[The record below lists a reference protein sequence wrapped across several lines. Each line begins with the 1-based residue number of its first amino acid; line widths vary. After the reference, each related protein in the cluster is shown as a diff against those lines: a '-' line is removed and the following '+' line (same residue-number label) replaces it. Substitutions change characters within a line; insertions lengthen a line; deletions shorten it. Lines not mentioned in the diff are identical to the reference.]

1 MKLKSKNQHRRSLF
15 QYLKLLIWP
24 LIFSLVISII
34 VWGNYHYNSS
44 EILKISVSWEID
56 RDYLVNKETL
66 EKQIESLTNKP
77 YQLDL
82 HGIKDEL
89 ERHPWVQEAKV
100 KRLFW
105 DSIQIGIITHP
116 IAAHWENVACDKS
129 LEKENC
135 QGYITTQG
143 SLIKP
148 ENLYYQRND
157 KTSENLVVLKS
168 GHQPERYN
176 SLLKDYRDYQLILS
190 DLKILALTRSNI
202 DQLTLKPNITVVLGY
217 NKQQQRLKDFI
228 KIYNKLRQKIPL
240 RKLNKATYDMR
251 YPKGFTLKY

>member
-15 QYLKLLIWP
+15 QYLKLLLWP
-24 LIFSLVISII
+24 LIFTLVVSII
-34 VWGNYHYNSS
+34 VWTNYHYNSS
-44 EILKISVSWEID
+44 EILKISVNWEID
-56 RDYLVNKETL
+56 RDYLVNKETF

-82 HGIKDEL
+82 HGIKDAL
-89 ERHPWVQEAKV
+89 ERHPWVQEANV

-105 DSIQIGIITHP
+105 DTIQIGIITHP
-116 IAAHWENVACDKS
+116 IAAYWENLACNKP

-157 KTSENLVVLKS
+157 QALENLVVLKS
-168 GHQPERYN
+168 GHQPEQYG
-176 SLLKDYRDYQLILS
+176 SLLEDYRTYQLILS
-190 DLKILALTRSNI
+190 DLKILTLTRSNI

-217 NKQQQRLKDFI
+217 NKQQQRLKDFV
-228 KIYNKLRQKIPL
+228 KIYHKLRQKIPL